1 MPAQRAYEF
10 EALAKDFG
18 LMVDV
23 LPTDA
28 SCEDIEVDEQL
39 SFLDPFVNDALRRGA
54 MRYVPPTQRLGA
66 LDAIKPKHGAAPL
79 AINTGPQPPGP
90 APLTRL
96 RLCV

>member
-1 MPAQRAYEF
+1 MRFLAITYAVRPQRAYEF

-54 MRYVPPTQRLGA
+54 KRYVPPTQRFGA
-66 LDAIKPKHGAAPL
+66 LDAIKPKHGAAL
-79 AINTGPQPPGP
+79 AKNKARSQLDHP
-90 APLTRL
+90 R
-96 RLCV
+96 